1 MKTYTFAIQKGGTGK
16 TSVSVSVAVELA
28 KIGRTILID
37 ADPQG
42 NTTDWMNLPS
52 LQYELSDVLSD
63 KCTIKDVIQPTQV
76 ENLFIIPTAGIDGG
90 LRTYQETVAQKEQFK
105 LAQLKNELA
114 NVFDYCV
121 IDTSPA
127 FGALEE
133 SCFIASDEVINVL
146 KLDRFSDDG
155 LKTFKVNLDAM
166 KKRYDNCYGVSV
178 NGKPFLNKLIL
189 NENNNAIA
197 QCRDLVAQYK
207 ALEPSGYK
215 VFVIPTDTGFR
226 KAQTTSVPV
235 QAIAGAKKDTLESL
249 EEIAQALK

>member
-28 KIGRTILID
+28 KLGRTILID

-105 LAQLKNELA
+105 LAQLKNELS
-114 NVFDYCV
+114 NVFDYCI

-146 KLDRFSDDG
+146 KLDRFSYDG
-155 LKTFKVNLDAM
+155 LKTFKINLDAM

-178 NGKPFLNKLIL
+178 NGKPYLNKLIL
-189 NENNNAIA
+189 NENNNAIT
-197 QCRDLVAQYK
+197 QCRDLVTQYK
-207 ALEPSGYK
+207 ALEPNGYK

-235 QAIAGAKKDTLESL
+235 QSIAGSKKETLESL
-249 EEIAQALK
+249 AQIAQALK